1 MPTAQAPIASDFNEQ
16 STAADVIWGH
26 DLRGKTAI
34 VTGGSAGI
42 GLETTKALVSAGAK
56 VIVPAR
62 DLAKAKAALGDLGS
76 IEPMELADPKSVA
89 DFADRFLKTGAALDL
104 LINNAGIMAPP
115 LSRLARN
122 IESQFA
128 TNHVGHF
135 ELTVRL
141 WPALKKA
148 KAPRIVALS
157 SLGHRRAPVDFE
169 DWNFEKKPYDRW
181 QGYGQAKTA
190 NALFAIG
197 ANARG
202 VKAFSVHPG
211 VIVTGLAKF
220 MLPEEIEAL
229 KQRTTAAKSPEQGAA
244 TTVWAAVSHSLD
256 DKGGVYCADCNIAA
270 PAPDAKALV
279 GVFPWATDAQ
289 MAERLWALSEQITGL
304 RIA

>member
-1 MPTAQAPIASDFNEQ
+1 MPTAQSPVASDFNET
-16 STAADVIWGH
+16 STAADVIRGH

-42 GLETTKALVSAGAK
+42 GLETTRALTSAGAK
-56 VIVPAR
+56 VIIPAR
-62 DLAKAKAALGDLGS
+62 DLAKAKAAVGTMAT
-76 IEPMELADPKSVA
+76 IEPMELTDPGSIA
-89 DFADRFLKTGAALDL
+89 SFADAFLKTGTPLDL
-104 LINNAGIMAPP
+104 LICNAGIMAPP
-115 LSRLARN
+115 LSRAARN

-135 ELTVRL
+135 ELTARL

-148 KAPRIVALS
+148 AAPRIVALS

-211 VIVTGLAKF
+211 VILTGLAKF

-229 KQRTTAAKSPEQGAA
+229 KQRTTSAKTPEQGAA
-244 TTVWAAVSHSLD
+244 TTVWCAVSKHLD
-256 DKGGVYCADCNIAA
+256 DKGGVYCADCNIAE
-270 PAPDAKALV
+270 PAPDPKALK
-279 GVFPWATDAQ
+279 GVFPWATDVAA
-289 MAERLWALSEQITGL
+289 AEKLWALSEKITGL
-304 RIA
+304 HV

>member
-1 MPTAQAPIASDFNEQ
+1 MPSAQTPVASDFNET
-16 STAADVIWGH
+16 STAAEVIRGH

-42 GLETTKALVSAGAK
+42 GLETTRALTSAGAK

-62 DLAKAKAALGDLGS
+62 DLAKAKAAVGTMAT
-76 IEPMELADPKSVA
+76 IEPMELTDPASIA
-89 DFADRFLKTGAALDL
+89 AFAEAFLKTGAPLDL
-104 LINNAGIMAPP
+104 LICNAGIMAPP
-115 LSRLARN
+115 LSRAARN

-128 TNHVGHF
+128 TNHIGHF
-135 ELTVRL
+135 ELTARL

-148 KAPRIVALS
+148 AAPRIVALS
-157 SLGHRRAPVDFE
+157 SLGHRRAAVDFE

-197 ANARG
+197 ADARG

-211 VIVTGLAKF
+211 VILTGLAKF

-229 KQRTTAAKSPEQGAA
+229 KQRTTAAKTPEQGAA
-244 TTVWAAVSHSLD
+244 TTVWCAVSRQLD
-256 DKGGVYCADCNIAA
+256 DKGGVYCADCNIAE
-270 PAPDAKALV
+270 PAPDPKALK
-279 GVFPWATDAQ
+279 GVFPWATDAAA
-289 MAERLWALSEQITGL
+289 AEKLWALSEKITGL
-304 RIA
+304 HV